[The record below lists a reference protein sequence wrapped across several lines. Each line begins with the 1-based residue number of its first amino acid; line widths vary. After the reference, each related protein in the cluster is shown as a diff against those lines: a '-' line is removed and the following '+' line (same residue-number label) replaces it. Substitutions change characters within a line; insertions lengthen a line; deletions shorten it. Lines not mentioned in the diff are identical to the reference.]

1 MVAHNKIALLPDLF
15 ALADSLH
22 AKVHYNIET
31 KVEADKPELSAGPQQ
46 YVDVIL
52 GAVAAAKK
60 TPDIDIQSF
69 DWRTLPLVHKADPS
83 IPLVALADSTHWTA
97 GSPWIGSVDYDA
109 VHGDL
114 IAAAKQLGV
123 QVISPDYS
131 AADWP
136 DDNMATSNGL
146 YANAAFVKRAH
157 AAGLKV
163 LPWTVDDQ
171 DAMTAQIDAGAD
183 GIITDFPTKL
193 RTVLKARGM
202 PLPTPYH

>member
-1 MVAHNKIALLPDLF
+1 MN
-15 ALADSLH
+15 
-22 AKVHYNIET
+22 
-31 KVEADKPELSAGPQQ
+31 
-46 YVDVIL
+46 
-52 GAVAAAKK
+52 
-60 TPDIDIQSF
+60 
-69 DWRTLPLVHKADPS
+69 
-83 IPLVALADSTHWTA
+83 
-97 GSPWIGSVDYDA
+97 YDA